1 MLPARERGGDLLDR
15 NVGRYLGDD
24 GIDLIVGLQ
33 RAAARGL
40 APRGRRRQLEL
51 QSLRVAQGN
60 VADGI
65 AGRGHLFAHQADDG
79 ELVAVRAERHLLA
92 ELETGGAVDDH
103 LIMVAQDFAPRHQ
116 LAGAA
121 GPARL
126 EADQEQPQR
135 LAVELG
141 LHRLIGDGA
150 GAFHAIDAADQFA
163 RVAGNARGFRERAVG
178 AGLHHPE
185 IGIGRARLPQRVVD
199 QPAIDA
205 GDHDHDAEQQAQAE
219 IGQHEA
225 QQIVLDVPVGE
236 IHRFG
241 SLAMVAARPTR
252 KPLRNCVTTS
262 AFAGTPPVIS

>member
-1 MLPARERGGDLLDR
+1 
-15 NVGRYLGDD
+15 
-24 GIDLIVGLQ
+24 
-33 RAAARGL
+33 
-40 APRGRRRQLEL
+40 
-51 QSLRVAQGN
+51 
-60 VADGI
+60 
-65 AGRGHLFAHQADDG
+65 
-79 ELVAVRAERHLLA
+79 
-92 ELETGGAVDDH
+92 
-103 LIMVAQDFAPRHQ
+103 MVAQDFAPRHQ

-126 EADQEQPQR
+126 EADQEQPER

-185 IGIGRARLPQRVVD
+185 VGIGRARLPQRVVD
-199 QPAIDA
+199 QPAIDT
-205 GDHDHDAEQQAQAE
+205 GDHDHDAEQQTQSE

-241 SLAMVAARPTR
+241 SLAIGGRPAGAQAAAQLRDHQRLCWHAAGDFIAAVEQPVAERHLALLQMAVLDGPYRSVILAEPDDRRFRHQQGAAAAARW
-252 KPLRNCVTTS
+252 
-262 AFAGTPPVIS
+262 